1 MKKEEVEEKID
12 ELEETA
18 EEAQDALEKIA
29 DMTGN
34 ESIADAAEAL
44 EEGLTVWYKH
54 KEKIIAGAVGI
65 LGFVAGYMV

>member
-44 EEGLTVWYKH
+44 EEGLTVW
-54 KEKIIAGAVGI
+54 V
-65 LGFVAGYMV
+65 